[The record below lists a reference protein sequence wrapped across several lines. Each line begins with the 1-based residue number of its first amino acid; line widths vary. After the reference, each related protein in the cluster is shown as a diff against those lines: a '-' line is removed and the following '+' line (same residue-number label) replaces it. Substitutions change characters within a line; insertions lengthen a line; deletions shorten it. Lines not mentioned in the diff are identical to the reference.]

1 MLKLPKGLKKKKKG
15 KKSKKDQELFTEEE
29 LEQYKREQRAKQE
42 AALEAAKSDVG
53 ESDGGASD
61 VEKGSTSDKVAVKSS
76 ESTATA
82 AIGEQATAAPA
93 VGAPSETNGTPA
105 TKNEDDE
112 EWAKF
117 KALTS
122 GVDSI
127 LHKTQQELDHI
138 KQTSFYQRLPS
149 AAEKKKQEEEEAAER
164 EAARLAEERRLAE
177 EKEANRD
184 KLAEAVVDLSESE
197 EESEELNDIFATD
210 YIDAI
215 TSGEIQLGV
224 VPDSPEI
231 EVDLGPDP
239 FDTAYAE
246 KVIVG
251 GDKTKTGKK
260 LVSLGAAVEVLT
272 GRVDREHAVALSGA
286 KRKPRKGVQDLL
298 LDESIDLE
306 ALPTEGETVSVTP
319 EPVNLLDEL
328 ADDVPTDVAIDLSA
342 SLHLQ
347 FLKKPKLETEDG
359 EEEEED
365 DEDKEETGLPIY
377 LSERGPP
384 EGAEDQ
390 PPSDIVAEFDVL
402 KYEEDDE
409 FAELAA
415 ESLTKKE
422 EVKVI
427 TQVPVPVAVS
437 GPIEGNWAEFEQTP
451 NDKVKP
457 PRPAGP
463 PPRPTTGPHIAP
475 GVVHLSDDDD
485 FALEDD
491 PFDTTFVEKV
501 VVQEEDDD
509 DFDFDPRADEKPKAT
524 PPVVPPPPQKPL
536 QRDLLG
542 GSNTNF
548 PADTDNGSNLLRKTQ
563 KDLLAGSTTDLSA
576 VGAAPIAPVLE
587 PSDED
592 FDPFDTSAVIGIVQP
607 KEVELKVLEKELLQ
621 DSKLK
626 HSLSDPDF
634 DPRADEEP
642 AAPVPAVQTPSEP
655 FDPARRKS
663 SLSLNLQS
671 KTVGFLVPKA
681 QDLLGSNNDGA
692 KVQKPLTPYYAKSES
707 IPEKDIED
715 PFDTSFVPANK
726 PSEVE
731 LKNLEQDL
739 LTSTLKHSLS
749 DPDFDPRA
757 PPTPVAPAD
766 LLGVQENINIKV
778 LTPAQESKDIVE
790 EPEEIIDPFDTSI
803 AANIAPGKAELKLLE
818 SELLPAQTPEI
829 TTGVIDTLTDA
840 QELGLGD
847 KVLTPQVT
855 RKELGTPK
863 DIDPFDTSIAEN
875 LAPGQAEIKLLENE
889 LIER

>member
-53 ESDGGASD
+53 ESDGASD
-61 VEKGSTSDKVAVKSS
+61 VEKGSTSGSVASS
-76 ESTATA
+76 AHPVENSGTSGEA
-82 AIGEQATAAPA
+82 AAA
-93 VGAPSETNGTPA
+93 TNGTSS
-105 TKNEDDE
+105 TVDKTENDE

-122 GVDSI
+122 GVDSV

-149 AAEKKKQEEEEAAER
+149 AAEKKKQEEEEAAAR

-184 KLAEAVVDLSESE
+184 KLAEAVVELSESE
-197 EESEELNDIFATD
+197 EESEEVGDIFATD

-215 TSGEIQLGV
+215 TSGELQLGV
-224 VPDSPEI
+224 VPDSPELEI
-231 EVDLGPDP
+231 DEGPDP

-251 GDKTKTGKK
+251 ADKAKGGKK

-272 GRVDREHAVALSGA
+272 GRVDRDHAVALSGA

-306 ALPTEGETVSVTP
+306 AVATEVEAVSATP
-319 EPVNLLDEL
+319 EPTNLLDEL
-328 ADDVPTDVAIDLSA
+328 ADDIPNDVPIDLTA

-347 FLKKPKLETEDG
+347 FLKKPKVEDEYND
-359 EEEEED
+359 EEEE
-365 DEDKEETGLPIY
+365 GLGGFLP
-377 LSERGPP
+377 EREPA
-384 EGAEDQ
+384 EGAEDL

-427 TQVPVPVAVS
+427 TQVPVPIAVS
-437 GPIEGNWAEFEQTP
+437 GPIEGDWAEFEQTP
-451 NDKVKP
+451 NELEQTSTGGKVKP

-463 PPRPTTGPHIAP
+463 PPRPTSGPHIAP
-475 GVVHLSDDDD
+475 GVIHLSDDDD

-501 VVQEEDDD
+501 VTAQEDDDD
-509 DFDFDPRADEKPKAT
+509 DFDFDPRAEERKA
-524 PPVVPPPPQKPL
+524 PVVPPPPKKIL
-536 QRDLLG
+536 QRDLF
-542 GSNTNF
+542 NTNF
-548 PADTDNGSNLLRKTQ
+548 ADSDVSSNLLGAQQ

-576 VGAAPIAPVLE
+576 VGAAPIAPIPE
-587 PSDED
+587 PSEED
-592 FDPFDTSAVIGIVQP
+592 FDPFDTSAVSVIVQP

-634 DPRADEEP
+634 DPRAEEEP
-642 AAPVPAVQTPSEP
+642 ATPVAQIQTPSEP

-671 KTVGFLVPKA
+671 KTVGFLVPKN
-681 QDLLGSNNDGA
+681 QDLLGANNDGG

-707 IPEKDIED
+707 IPEKDNED

-739 LTSTLKHSLS
+739 LTSNLKHSLS

-790 EPEEIIDPFDTSI
+790 EPEAIIDPFDTSI
-803 AANIAPGKAELKLLE
+803 AANIAPGKAELKVIE
-818 SELLPAQTPEI
+818 DELLPAQTPEI
-829 TTGVIDTLTDA
+829 TTGVLDTLTDA

-847 KVLTPQVT
+847 KVLTPQLT
-855 RKELGTPK
+855 RREVSTPE

-875 LAPGQAEIKLLENE
+875 LAPGQTEIKLLENE